1 MNVWVSHPIKLAT
14 RIYYYELNIKSER
27 IAIIILNIT
36 SVSWSCF
43 EIMEEKDSRV
53 SNNNLISMEE

>member
-43 EIMEEKDSRV
+43 EIMEEKHTT
-53 SNNNLISMEE
+53 IQ